1 METCKVC
8 WNCRGLFVGEKCTD
22 LAIQY
27 HLKSCKDCAPYYINK
42 ESEPSTFDF
51 YVCDRSD
58 YKAFAALKRTLS
70 KHESLAENKYKCS
83 ECNYVARN
91 MATLKEH
98 TRKHTGEMITCP
110 HEGCSFASLYERSLT
125 KHLKQKH
132 AEDKCHVCCVCGFQT
147 RHTASL
153 AKHMMLHRDYKP
165 YKCAQCSFTALFP
178 SEIISHAKSR
188 HLKQK
193 QYSCPKCPFKTSYAL
208 AIRKH
213 IARHDGVKGYACS
226 ICGEALESML
236 KAKKHMVN
244 DHGCNDYQII
254 QEQSLE
260 KVKPSDYKI
269 ANLKKDRIENAY
281 VTLNSLIINEKLDK
295 KPDAESTSHEMVSEL
310 LDVPL
315 PSESITDTISSK
327 ALSPERNIYTNSVP
341 SSKGGN
347 PMLCATT
354 TNLND
359 NDNSMIEDS
368 LFDLMSDFPRPPTLN
383 RCQSA
388 STLMFASFSPH
399 LVDRPLTPDFFTDSP
414 SVGSFFTNYTSKNLE
429 SEALTLGTFESNAHS
444 MSVPQS
450 NSILISLRAVNP
462 PSPILPSFVSSP
474 GVGSLTSMSNVTL
487 AQLPVQESVCMD
499 LDTIL
504 PSTVLSKPP
513 KQKTSRTQCDKKI
526 SRIPFATS
534 KSAFTSISTDFSPE
548 IQAAVASIPLPE
560 DSTQNISLTEESPF
574 PSQI

>member
-1 METCKVC
+1 MT
-8 WNCRGLFVGEKCTD
+8 
-22 LAIQY
+22 
-27 HLKSCKDCAPYYINK
+27 
-42 ESEPSTFDF
+42 
-51 YVCDRSD
+51 
-58 YKAFAALKRTLS
+58 YKYLNVS
-70 KHESLAENKYKCS
+70 
-83 ECNYVARN
+83 
-91 MATLKEH
+91 
-98 TRKHTGEMITCP
+98 GEMITCP
-110 HEGCSFASLYERSLT
+110 HEGCSFASLYERSLS

-153 AKHMMLHRDYKP
+153 TKHMMLHRDYKP

-213 IARHDGVKGYACS
+213 VARHDGVKGYSCS

-254 QEQSLE
+254 QEQSVE
-260 KVKPSDYKI
+260 KLKPSDYKI
-269 ANLKKDRIENAY
+269 ANLSKDRIENAY
-281 VTLNSLIINEKLDK
+281 VILNSQIIYEKLDK
-295 KPDAESTSHEMVSEL
+295 KADAVSTSHKMVSEL

-315 PSESITDTISSK
+315 PSESIANTISPK
-327 ALSPERNIYTNSVP
+327 ALSPERNMYANSVP

-429 SEALTLGTFESNAHS
+429 SEALTHGTFESNAHS
-444 MSVPQS
+444 NSMSVPQS
-450 NSILISLRAVNP
+450 SGILISSRAVNP

-474 GVGSLTSMSNVTL
+474 GVGSLASMSSVTL

-499 LDTIL
+499 MDR
-504 PSTVLSKPP
+504 VLSNPP
-513 KQKTSRTQCDKKI
+513 KQKNSRTQCTDKKI
-526 SRIPFATS
+526 PRIPFATK
-534 KSAFTSISTDFSPE
+534 KSAFTTLTTDFSPE

-560 DSTQNISLTEESPF
+560 DSTQNICLTEEESPF
-574 PSQI
+574 PAQI